1 MGSSQLEKVSALL
14 YKEAECLDEQ
24 RWHEWLALFTEDCV
38 YWMPAWDSEH
48 EMTSDP
54 ANEISL
60 IYYSNRNGLEDRI
73 WRIESGMSS
82 ASTPLPRTSHAVTN
96 IRVGD
101 EKDGLVIAK
110 ANFIVNSYR
119 HEITD
124 TFYGRYEYGL
134 RTEGDEL
141 VIASK
146 TIVLLNDVIPA
157 VVDIYSI

>member
-1 MGSSQLEKVSALL
+1 MSSQLEAVSALL
-14 YKEAECLDEQ
+14 YDEAAFIDEQ
-24 RWHEWLALFTEDCV
+24 RWHDWLALWAEDCT

-54 ANEISL
+54 TNEISL
-60 IYYSNRNGLEDRI
+60 IYYSNRNGLEDRV

-82 ASTPLPRTSHAVTN
+82 ASTPLPRTSHVVTN
-96 IRVGD
+96 IRLGE
-101 EKDGLVIAK
+101 EKDGLLTAY

-124 TFYGRYEYGL
+124 TFYGRYEYGI
-134 RTEGDEL
+134 RAEGDSL
-141 VIASK
+141 IIASK
-146 TIVLLNDVIPA
+146 KIILLNDVIPA